1 MAAAGTPLVETVGGR
16 PRPPLPLF
24 VRADQSDIY
33 KLNDLSS

>member
-16 PRPPLPLF
+16 LQPPLPLF
-24 VRADQSDIY
+24 VRADQADT